1 MALSRTLLSPLHRFP
16 VLWSSYRPL
25 LRAARTA
32 PLDEH
37 HRLAIEQYIKREFR
51 QWRRLRTADKVR
63 PKLREAEEFLHRL
76 ESAAHSTGHLE
87 RMREL
92 ADHLILRQAKK
103 PMHVVKPRLVPR
115 PVPSIIRASAF
126 NPPMLRMRPQ
136 PIKTTMMICDR
147 RRASQR
153 RYDKRVLAKELVD
166 ISEQEERIE
175 RAAGVR
181 DSRQQAI
188 ATTRVA
194 DEWRDWI
201 RQAQRREQREYKRKE
216 QDKPDG
222 VRLCWRPGHL
232 KTEQGRSRRAPA
244 PLRSYR
250 LVPLD
255 SPRLR
260 CSRLLLCLDPPRS
273 LRLHASRHPQTL
285 PVDTSL
291 DISFATARTPTAL
304 RRPPP
309 LLSFG
314 SAFESPFFLR
324 TQRTHAHSDKNAL
337 PDAMLASARLVARRG
352 ARIANSRPLS
362 SLASSARLHAPTS
375 SRAQRQ
381 QLSRRIELRGTP
393 SRLFSASA
401 TPAGQV
407 KPFVLADIGEGITE
421 CEIVKW
427 LVKEGDVIEEF
438 DPVVEVMS
446 DKASVEI
453 TSPFSGKIASLAG
466 AAGDMLKVGSVLCSI
481 EVAGGESDAEAAPPA
496 AQSAPEPSPAPTTP
510 SVAFSLSSSTGFSL
524 APSHT
529 PHSRPSSNDIL
540 ATPATRRFAREH
552 NVDLSSITGTGRDGR
567 ITKEDIWNF
576 VSESAS
582 SATTTAPAR
591 VPAPSGGSAPAPTA
605 ESTTIPLNSTR
616 KAMYRAMSASLQIPH
631 FSYSDVVDVTAIERM
646 RLTLAANIPLQYRKT
661 LKPAD
666 EATLARHE
674 QWSGAARVDPTR
686 QFDRITLLP
695 LLLKALS
702 LAMSEHP
709 IFTCTLSPPPS
720 AGPASTDPSLVRR
733 PTHDISVA
741 LSNPSPAGGLFTPV
755 LRSVDSS
762 SVFDLASR
770 LAHLQSLLPSSG
782 NGAPKFPPEYQGA
795 GTLTLS
801 NIGVIGGR
809 TTHPVVPPTGQL
821 AIGAIGRT
829 RVETRFVDEARAKR
843 VASGVE
849 GPAELKIEPRLVMD
863 VTFSADH
870 RVVEGVELARL
881 VESWKRIVENPARL
895 AA

>member
-1 MALSRTLLSPLHRFP
+1 M
-16 VLWSSYRPL
+16 
-25 LRAARTA
+25 
-32 PLDEH
+32 
-37 HRLAIEQYIKREFR
+37 
-51 QWRRLRTADKVR
+51 
-63 PKLREAEEFLHRL
+63 
-76 ESAAHSTGHLE
+76 
-87 RMREL
+87 
-92 ADHLILRQAKK
+92 
-103 PMHVVKPRLVPR
+103 
-115 PVPSIIRASAF
+115 
-126 NPPMLRMRPQ
+126 
-136 PIKTTMMICDR
+136 
-147 RRASQR
+147 
-153 RYDKRVLAKELVD
+153 
-166 ISEQEERIE
+166 
-175 RAAGVR
+175 
-181 DSRQQAI
+181 
-188 ATTRVA
+188 
-194 DEWRDWI
+194 
-201 RQAQRREQREYKRKE
+201 
-216 QDKPDG
+216 
-222 VRLCWRPGHL
+222 
-232 KTEQGRSRRAPA
+232 
-244 PLRSYR
+244 
-250 LVPLD
+250 
-255 SPRLR
+255 
-260 CSRLLLCLDPPRS
+260 
-273 LRLHASRHPQTL
+273 
-285 PVDTSL
+285 
-291 DISFATARTPTAL
+291 
-304 RRPPP
+304 
-309 LLSFG
+309 
-314 SAFESPFFLR
+314 
-324 TQRTHAHSDKNAL
+324 
-337 PDAMLASARLVARRG
+337 
-352 ARIANSRPLS
+352 
-362 SLASSARLHAPTS
+362 
-375 SRAQRQ
+375 Q
-381 QLSRRIELRGTP
+381 QLSSHLNFTTTP

-401 TPAGQV
+401 AAAGQV

-481 EVAGGESDAEAAPPA
+481 EVEGGEGEADAAVE
-496 AQSAPEPSPAPTTP
+496 SAPEPSPAPASPPATP
-510 SVAFSLSSSTGFSL
+510 SSSSSATTLS
-524 APSHT
+524 PSS
-529 PHSRPSSNDIL
+529 PAHSRPSNIEVL

-552 NVDLSSITGTGRDGR
+552 NVDLASIAGTGRDGR
-567 ITKEDIWNF
+567 VTKEDIWKF
-576 VSESAS
+576 VSEGASAAS
-582 SATTTAPAR
+582 
-591 VPAPSGGSAPAPTA
+591 PAPKQASAPTATSAPAAPA

-631 FSYSDVVDVTAIERM
+631 FSYSDVVDVTEIERM

-674 QWSGAARVDPTR
+674 QWSGAAHVEPTR

-720 AGPASTDPSLVRR
+720 AGPASTDPSLVHR

-770 LAHLQSLLPSSG
+770 LAHLQSLLPTSG

-829 RVETRFVDEARAKR
+829 RVEPRFVDEAKAKR
-843 VASGVE
+843 VASGLE
-849 GPAELKIEPRLVMD
+849 EAGARELKVEPRLVMD

-881 VESWKRIVENPARL
+881 VESWKRIVEYPARL

>member
-63 PKLREAEEFLHRL
+63 AKLREAEEFLHRL

-216 QDKPDG
+216 
-222 VRLCWRPGHL
+222 
-232 KTEQGRSRRAPA
+232 
-244 PLRSYR
+244 
-250 LVPLD
+250 
-255 SPRLR
+255 
-260 CSRLLLCLDPPRS
+260 
-273 LRLHASRHPQTL
+273 
-285 PVDTSL
+285 
-291 DISFATARTPTAL
+291 
-304 RRPPP
+304 
-309 LLSFG
+309 
-314 SAFESPFFLR
+314 
-324 TQRTHAHSDKNAL
+324 
-337 PDAMLASARLVARRG
+337 
-352 ARIANSRPLS
+352 
-362 SLASSARLHAPTS
+362 
-375 SRAQRQ
+375 RQ